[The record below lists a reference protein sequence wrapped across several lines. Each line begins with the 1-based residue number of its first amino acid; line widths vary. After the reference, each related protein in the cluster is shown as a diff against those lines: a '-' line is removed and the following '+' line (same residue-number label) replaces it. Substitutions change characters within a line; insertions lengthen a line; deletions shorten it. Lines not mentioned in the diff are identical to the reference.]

1 MTKSTHRSMNMNIHH
16 CIIELIN
23 YDGLLIDEAL
33 IDFKNI
39 FDHSIIDVDINST
52 IFIRNIDVS
61 ILLIADGIIIR
72 IVIVIFFCYQIV
84 AHAFVDI
91 ALSMSA

>member
-1 MTKSTHRSMNMNIHH
+1 MK
-16 CIIELIN
+16 
-23 YDGLLIDEAL
+23 LLLNSKI
-33 IDFKNI
+33 F

-72 IVIVIFFCYQIV
+72 IVIVLFFCYQIV
-84 AHAFVDI
+84 AHIFVDI
-91 ALSMSA
+91 ALSTSA